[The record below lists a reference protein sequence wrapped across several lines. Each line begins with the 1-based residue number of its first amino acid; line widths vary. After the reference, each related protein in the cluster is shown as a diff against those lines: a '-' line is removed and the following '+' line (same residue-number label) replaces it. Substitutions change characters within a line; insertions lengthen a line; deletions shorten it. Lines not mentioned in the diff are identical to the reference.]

1 MNLVSFFDHR
11 NWKAVLIPMLHL
23 FQCFILGQF
32 QVKRSVVDKVHLLAV
47 HDDFVAM
54 QILPLQFPIEN
65 KL

>member
-1 MNLVSFFDHR
+1 
-11 NWKAVLIPMLHL
+11 MLHL

-47 HDDFVAM
+47 VHDDFVAM
-54 QILPLQFPIEN
+54 QTLPLQFLIEN